1 MTNTTPVMKFSA
13 ESRKVNFIVVNW
25 TIFVFVYRV
34 KVCTAFLVCVIK
46 T

>member
-25 TIFVFVYRV
+25 NEN
-34 KVCTAFLVCVIK
+34 LG
-46 T
+46 